1 MIQAAGYE
9 EADGG
14 GEWRS
19 LHWSSH
25 ILSAHAQPSYSASSH
40 AYCLPDQRFGT
51 RGRAYIGHNA
61 RSLSLPLM
69 HEAAL
74 AFGDYFALTP
84 MSQFRGSHEVGGE
97 FEVNTI
103 FTATHFVIE
112 RHREA
117 LLWSWV
123 VAKWGGVAD
132 GVLDEELKDAMWLE
146 LGADGQYDELRQ
158 NRTRRTSDDDVV
170 LNMRAAGL
178 ERPQSDNPKER
189 ANTTY
194 LFGMFLHHL

>member
-1 MIQAAGYE
+1 
-9 EADGG
+9 
-14 GEWRS
+14 
-19 LHWSSH
+19 
-25 ILSAHAQPSYSASSH
+25 
-40 AYCLPDQRFGT
+40 
-51 RGRAYIGHNA
+51 
-61 RSLSLPLM
+61 M

-84 MSQFRGSHEVGGE
+84 MSQFRGSHNVRDE

-132 GVLDEELKDAMWLE
+132 GILDEELKGAMWLE
-146 LGADGQYDELRQ
+146 LGAEDEQDELRK
-158 NRTRRTSDDDVV
+158 TKSARTSQQDVA
-170 LNMRAAGL
+170 LNMRVAAL
-178 ERPQSDNPKER
+178 QQPQSANPDKR

-194 LFGMFLHHL
+194 LFGAFHSALHTTFLTGPYSFA